1 VEPIVPLENSVMS
14 MPLHPAPRCRAES
27 TRYLPRTPTLLTTA
41 IPRALELEQDKV
53 RQDERLDNEV
63 TRVILPITSK
73 SDFYLSRLLSREQIS
88 NSLETEVL

>member
-1 VEPIVPLENSVMS
+1 
-14 MPLHPAPRCRAES
+14 
-27 TRYLPRTPTLLTTA
+27 LTTA

-53 RQDERLDNEV
+53 RQNERLDNEV
-63 TRVILPITSK
+63 TRVIPPITSK